1 MSSTDQGG
9 GKRRGEGI
17 MLKGGQHH
25 ASVAL
30 VMIEIVHKSELYLL
44 VRADDENN

>member
-1 MSSTDQGG
+1 
-9 GKRRGEGI
+9 
-17 MLKGGQHH
+17 MLKSGQHH

-44 VRADDENN
+44 VCADDENN